1 MKSLLILSLLALS
14 LCSNA
19 SKIKQYLK
27 NQGFTSA
34 GAAGLMGTLDAKSE
48 LRPDVY
54 ELAKQKIIG
63 LTQAEYVRKTNEQWF
78 KEKLSGSNSQNNDYL
93 NEKRDYLTRKEKE
106 EKIEME
112 ASMKI
117 DKMLDEIRREK
128 RVKQMIKERQ
138 EQLQKK
144 LKEKD
149 VLKAKPKKKKMEK
162 KKKTSNFFL
171 EAMGVTEEEM
181 NKKMEEEIL
190 NEKENE
196 RLLME
201 RQREL

>member
-63 LTQAEYVRKTNEQWF
+63 LTQAEYVRKTNDGTYKNFVRDGVGFGLAQWNYWTRKQALLNACHGKIGDLNCQLGF
-78 KEKLSGSNSQNNDYL
+78 LVRELKTDYRGVYSKLTTSNSVNDCCDTVLIHYDKPNRPQAVKEK
-93 NEKRDYLTRKEKE
+93 RRK
-106 EKIEME
+106 
-112 ASMKI
+112 
-117 DKMLDEIRREK
+117 LC
-128 RVKQMIKERQ
+128 
-138 EQLQKK
+138 KK
-144 LKEKD
+144 Y
-149 VLKAKPKKKKMEK
+149 
-162 KKKTSNFFL
+162 
-171 EAMGVTEEEM
+171 
-181 NKKMEEEIL
+181 
-190 NEKENE
+190 
-196 RLLME
+196 
-201 RQREL
+201 Q